1 LLFDLLQSWVPGFDI
16 SFSGIIALVSA
27 VAAVAGGRSDRSGL
41 IAGAG
46 GRVLRFLPL
55 QGLISLAT
63 LVFGVALLMFLA
75 RMEEIVAGTFG
86 KLATEWVTLP
96 AWLSPEGAGHYVTA
110 VVMIL
115 LLALFSRAVR
125 VNRFSLNGLYRN
137 RLARAFLGA
146 ARTHRAPQPF
156 TGFDPYD
163 NIRMHTLKPTTAK
176 GGVLYPVVN
185 VALNVTASDKLAWQ
199 ERKAEPFIFSPL
211 YSGSAMLRREQDEGE
226 ERRGAYVSSQIYG
239 GNEPDF
245 AMEGRGLSLATAMS
259 ISGAAASPNMG
270 YHSSGATAFLM
281 TLFNVRL
288 GAWMPNPG
296 RCDTLKQDIARSD
309 PKNSLR
315 AMLRELGG
323 MSDDRG
329 LDIYLSDG
337 GHFENLGLYEMIRR
351 RCRYIVLSDAGADPD
366 CRFEALG
373 NAVRKIK
380 IDLGIDIRFEE
391 LRISSRTRPI
401 HPQYAWA
408 LGEILYPEGKGHL
421 LYVKPSLFGDL
432 PVDVHSYAEASAT
445 FPHETTADQF
455 FSESQFESYR
465 RLGDYFTD
473 ELAKKT
479 DEQGNRTDRFA
490 DVPAFF
496 DAVEAEHRKEK
507 EGDEE
512 KQTRSML
519 KRVISSLGFGAH
531 QQAES

>member
-1 LLFDLLQSWVPGFDI
+1 
-16 SFSGIIALVSA
+16 
-27 VAAVAGGRSDRSGL
+27 
-41 IAGAG
+41 
-46 GRVLRFLPL
+46 
-55 QGLISLAT
+55 
-63 LVFGVALLMFLA
+63 
-75 RMEEIVAGTFG
+75 
-86 KLATEWVTLP
+86 
-96 AWLSPEGAGHYVTA
+96 
-110 VVMIL
+110 
-115 LLALFSRAVR
+115 
-125 VNRFSLNGLYRN
+125 
-137 RLARAFLGA
+137 
-146 ARTHRAPQPF
+146 
-156 TGFDPYD
+156 
-163 NIRMHTLKPTTAK
+163 MHTLKPPAAK
-176 GGVLYPVVN
+176 RRVLYPVVN

-211 YSGSAMLRREQDEGE
+211 YSGSAMLRREQDQGE

-270 YHSSGATAFLM
+270 YHSSAATAFLM

-366 CRFEALG
+366 RRFEALG

-380 IDLGIDIRFEE
+380 IDLGIDIHFEE

-455 FSESQFESYR
+455 FSEIAVRKLPAAR
-465 RLGDYFTD
+465 RLFHGRACQEDRRAGQPHRPLRRRSGILRCGRGRASQGKGRRRGKAD
-473 ELAKKT
+473 AKHAEARHQLIGIRRAPAGGKLIPIGLMIGRRPCPAT
-479 DEQGNRTDRFA
+479 ASAANLRGARRCPRLRDDR
-490 DVPAFF
+490 
-496 DAVEAEHRKEK
+496 
-507 EGDEE
+507 
-512 KQTRSML
+512 RS
-519 KRVISSLGFGAH
+519 R
-531 QQAES
+531 